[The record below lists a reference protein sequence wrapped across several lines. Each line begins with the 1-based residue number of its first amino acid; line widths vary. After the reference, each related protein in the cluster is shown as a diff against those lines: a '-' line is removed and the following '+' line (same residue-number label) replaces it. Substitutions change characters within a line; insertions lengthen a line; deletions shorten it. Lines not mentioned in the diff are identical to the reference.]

1 MSATPVAQTP
11 TPVHRGASHHRA
23 RGLWLWVALGALVG
37 GVVGALISHA
47 LWSGPDLSAA
57 TCTASSVADQ
67 VVPSVVT
74 IEVGRAGTS
83 PAGTGSG
90 EFFQAGGYILTNNHV
105 VANAASGASIEI
117 VLSDSQ
123 RVPATLVG
131 RDALT
136 DLAVIR
142 APQAQSPQL
151 IPLGDSSSLDVG
163 QPVVVVGA
171 PLGLSSTVT
180 SGIVSALDRSVQVP
194 GEGTATALLA
204 GAIQTDAA
212 VNPGNSGGA
221 MVNCSGQ
228 LIGVPSAGAAVPG
241 SSGGSIG
248 LNFAIPVNLATAVA
262 DELIATGSVTHAS
275 FGMAVV
281 PVTGQT
287 AQRLGVSEGLYVTG
301 VQAGGPAASAGL
313 RTGDVITEIDGQP
326 ATNPDQVTE
335 LTIKKR
341 PGEQVPLTYERNGTS
356 HTATVT
362 LGSQPSSG

>member
-1 MSATPVAQTP
+1 VAETSAPL
-11 TPVHRGASHHRA
+11 HRTRSHRSV

-37 GVVGALISHA
+37 GAIGALISHA

-90 EFFQAGGYILTNNHV
+90 EFFRAGGYILTNNHV
-105 VANAASGASIEI
+105 VANSASGASLEI
-117 VLSDSQ
+117 VLSDGQ

-131 RDALT
+131 RDPLT
-136 DLAVIR
+136 DLAVIK
-142 APQAQSPQL
+142 APEAQSPQL

-180 SGIVSALDRSVQVP
+180 SGIVSALDRSVQVT

-241 SSGGSIG
+241 SPGGSIG
-248 LNFAIPVNLATAVA
+248 LNFAIPVSLATAVA
-262 DELIATGSVTHAS
+262 DELIATGTVTHAS
-275 FGMAVV
+275 FGMTVA
-281 PVTGQT
+281 PVTGQA
-287 AQRLGVSEGLYVTG
+287 AQRLRVPEGLSVTAL
-301 VQAGGPAASAGL
+301 QARGPAASAGL
-313 RTGDVITEIDGQP
+313 RAGDVITEIDGQP
-326 ATNPDQVTE
+326 ATSPDQLTE
-335 LTIKKR
+335 LTIKKQ
-341 PGEQVPLTYERNGTS
+341 PGDEVPVTYERNGTS
-356 HTATVT
+356 HEATVT